1 MMQQIILAS
10 NNQGKIR
17 EFNAMLEN
25 LYQVVSMQEMNVEEV
40 PEIGLSFVENALIKA
55 RNATKQSG
63 LPALA
68 DDSGLVV
75 DALDGAPGI
84 YSARYGGNHGDDAAN
99 IQTLLTAMQGV
110 ADGKRQ
116 ARFWCACVF
125 VKHAQDPTPVIIQR
139 AWEGEILRKEVGN
152 NGFGYDPVFYLP
164 EHSCS
169 AAELAPEIKNTVSHR
184 AKALKA
190 LLKALKVC

>member
-1 MMQQIILAS
+1 MQKIILAS

-17 EFNAMLEN
+17 EFNTMLES
-25 LYQVVSMQEMNVEEV
+25 LYQVVSMQDMNVEEV
-40 PEIGLSFVENALIKA
+40 PEIGLSFVENALMKA

-63 LPALA
+63 LAALA

-84 YSARYGGNHGDDAAN
+84 YSARYAGNHGDDAAN
-99 IQTLLTAMQGV
+99 TQTLLTAMREV
-110 ADGKRQ
+110 DDGKRQ

-125 VKHAQDPTPVIIQR
+125 VKCTDDPTPVIVQR
-139 AWEGEILRKEVGN
+139 AWEGEILRREVGK

-190 LLKALKVC
+190 LLQALKVC